1 MKRIANERKY
11 VENMIKNKTLNVGR
25 PGKDINSL
33 IKYLYEQHGELT
45 KEEMISEVNHHLLE
59 MTNGNAEAV
68 KRWQVSIKEYVN
80 GFMGNVKKFRG
91 LSHVESIY
99 ITQNELDKIRELKNK
114 KLEYIAFSLL
124 VYLKI
129 RNEITGRYDNQYIKS
144 GEDDI
149 KLIRKMTGFSLTTV
163 KCAMLIKELQDLG
176 YTENG
181 VGGAVN
187 CKLNYVDYNSKAI
200 IEIMDFTVESIHLY
214 YSYYLQNKKI
224 KHCKN
229 CYKAIPFERNEAKR
243 MNATMFCTECARKNI
258 KEKGRKRKG

>member
-45 KEEMISEVNHHLLE
+45 KEEMIGEVNHHLLE

-149 KLIRKMTGFSLTTV
+149 KLIRKMTGQNMTTV
-163 KCAMLIKELQDLG
+163 KCAMLLKELQDLG

-181 VGGAVN
+181 IGGAVN
-187 CKLNYVDYNSKAI
+187 CKLNYVDYSSEVT
-200 IEIMDFTVESIHLY
+200 IEIRDFTIENIYLY
-214 YSYYLQNKKI
+214 YIAWRENKRYT
-224 KHCKN
+224 HCKVCGN
-229 CYKAIPFERNEAKR
+229 IVTYDSKCPPHYCSICKKQAMLENQMKYDKKKARF
-243 MNATMFCTECARKNI
+243 
-258 KEKGRKRKG
+258 